1 MPAKYDK
8 QSITSLMKE
17 AHIPGGQFARID
29 AEGTPETFQDGI
41 TAKGS
46 NIKVQEDTPLPCASL
61 SKPVFAYLVLQLIKA
76 NETHSAEPSLG
87 KFNTEFNLD
96 TPLFTLFRDK
106 SGQAIPDVD
115 NPFLKKFHP
124 DHQENAKRITAKM
137 VLSHTTGLHINGKEP
152 YQFQFEPGTKY
163 AYSGIGIECLQE
175 AIKEL
180 TGGANLQTLA
190 QEHVFGKEALNMPN
204 STYGDTPVAANS
216 LITTAEEYAHFIRE
230 WINDDTLNYA
240 FNPVSPADSMEND
253 FFPQSEDCPVEAI
266 EVKTEDSKRVAWGMG
281 IGLVKNDQGEVIGA
295 FGTGDMDEAR
305 AGFGATIDPKSK
317 RCTEVSTYLANSHN
331 GHMLAEKVLPE
342 TCEPA
347 LNNFKIYGFAQNVE
361 QLDGTDFHGLNPKIL
376 KPKFKEM
383 AYTTTIPTSSSLKEQ
398 LQEMKAA
405 DPHYM
410 RPTESSEAKQREKY
424 SPLPTAPKPWKY

>member
-1 MPAKYDK
+1 MPDKYDK

-17 AHIPGGQFARID
+17 AHIPGGSFFKID
-29 AEGTPETFQDGI
+29 AEGAPESFQHGI

-61 SKPVFAYLVLQLIKA
+61 SKPVFAYLVLKLIEA
-76 NETHSAEPSLG
+76 NETHSAEPNLG
-87 KFNTEFNLD
+87 KFNAEFDLD

-106 SGQAIPDVD
+106 NGQAILDAD
-115 NPFLKKFHP
+115 NPFLKKFDP

-152 YQFQFEPGTKY
+152 YQFQFEAGTKY
-163 AYSGIGIECLQE
+163 AYSGIGIECLE
-175 AIKEL
+175 ETIKEL
-180 TGGANLQTLA
+180 TGANLETLA
-190 QEHVFGKEALNMPN
+190 QEHVFGEKALNMPN
-204 STYGDTPVAANS
+204 STYGDTPVAACS
-216 LITTAEEYAHFIRE
+216 LTTAKEYAHFVRE

-240 FNPVSPADSMEND
+240 FNPVPPADSMEND
-253 FFPQSEDCPVEAI
+253 FFPQSEDCLVEAI
-266 EVKTEDSKRVAWGMG
+266 KVKTEDSKRVAWGMG
-281 IGLVKNDQGEVIGA
+281 IGLVKNDQDEIIGA

-331 GHMLAEKVLPE
+331 GHMLAGKVFPE

-376 KPKFKEM
+376 KPQFREM
-383 AYTTTIPTSSSLKEQ
+383 AYTTRRPTSSSLKEQ
-398 LQEMKAA
+398 LQQIKAA
-405 DPHYM
+405 EPQDLA
-410 RPTESSEAKQREKY
+410 PTESSEAKQREGL
-424 SPLPTAPKPWKY
+424 SPLPTTPKPWEE